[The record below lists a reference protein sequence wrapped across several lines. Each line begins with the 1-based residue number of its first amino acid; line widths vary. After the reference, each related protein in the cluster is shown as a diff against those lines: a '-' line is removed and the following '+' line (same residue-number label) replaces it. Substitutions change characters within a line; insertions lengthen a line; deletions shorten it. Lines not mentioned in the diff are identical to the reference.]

1 MYVSCYFF
9 YYLSILLSSFQQTD
23 PCDKDKGILADA
35 KPTEVRPY
43 CTQIHNQC
51 FTGSSVGPI
60 KKTHSKVLASFGVQ
74 QKNKYFFQDQSTN
87 YSFEYSVIILS
98 CKTELRRFDLY

>member
-51 FTGSSVGPI
+51 STGSSVGPI
-60 KKTHSKVLASFGVQ
+60 KKTKITKKDKRRRRKPAKKQKKRKGQKGKSKRS
-74 QKNKYFFQDQSTN
+74 KKRKSRKKRNKYHS
-87 YSFEYSVIILS
+87 
-98 CKTELRRFDLY
+98 